1 MSSSTEIERY
11 RQAGSDF
18 IVAAR
23 SGTARQAP
31 GADGSWSATM
41 IAHHM
46 ADADMHFA
54 IRVREI
60 LVHENPALTLFDEEK
75 YAEHLAYDKRPIEP
89 ALLTIKSI
97 RDETADLL
105 LALPKDAWS
114 RSGTRSD
121 GLKLTIHEII
131 QKATHHAEEHIAQIK
146 NAL

>member
-1 MSSSTEIERY
+1 MSSSGEIDRY

-46 ADADMHFA
+46 ADADLHFA

-60 LVHENPALTLFDEEK
+60 LVHENPALTVFDEEK
-75 YAEHLAYDKRPIEP
+75 YAEQLAYGQRPIEP

-105 LALPKDAWS
+105 LAIPEEAWS
-114 RSGTRSD
+114 RSGTRAD
-121 GLKLTIHEII
+121 GLKLTIRAII
-131 QKATHHAEEHIAQIK
+131 QKATDHAEEHISQIK
-146 NAL
+146 SGL